1 MSRVLWKGLS
11 GSLLVLL
18 SLMYIKIY
26 CVEAATKTGLRGGEK
41 KRWCEVGEERAGYRR
56 AGRSRRERDVM
67 KRYLSK

>member
-1 MSRVLWKGLS
+1 
-11 GSLLVLL
+11 
-18 SLMYIKIY
+18 MYIKIY

-41 KRWCEVGEERAGYRR
+41 KRWCEVGEERAGDRR